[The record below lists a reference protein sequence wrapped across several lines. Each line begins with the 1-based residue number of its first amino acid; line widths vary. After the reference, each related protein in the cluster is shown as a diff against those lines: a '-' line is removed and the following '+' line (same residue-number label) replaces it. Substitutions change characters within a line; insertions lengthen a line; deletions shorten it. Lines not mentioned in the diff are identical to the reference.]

1 MSNLLIPT
9 EDGSLSCRDP
19 ETGELYHNRAGAV
32 TEAIEN
38 YLRPSFA
45 VDVFRRNG
53 CLNVLDIC
61 FGLGY
66 NSWVL
71 LAALAAVAGLS
82 GNVSILAIEADSE
95 ILNYLETVLQ
105 NPQFESL
112 KGKFEKIPSV
122 GKTLGRFSQNIE
134 CNIEIR
140 LCDLRKEVPALTGD
154 FDLIFHD
161 PFSPKRVPEL
171 WTIDL
176 FQNYHR
182 LLESKQ
188 GKVLTYSS
196 ASAVRGAF
204 LECGFELFKT
214 AAVGAKSGGTLACIP
229 GAQLQW
235 EVLSRLSESELMKLS
250 SRSGVPYRDLGGS
263 DSRADILKRRE
274 LEQKSHQHVSNNQ
287 ID

>member
-1 MSNLLIPT
+1 MSSRLIAT

-19 ETGELYHNRAGAV
+19 ETGELYHNRAGAI

-38 YLRPSFA
+38 YLRPSA
-45 VDVFRRNG
+45 AIDVFRKKG
-53 CLNVLDIC
+53 SLNVLDIC

-71 LAALAAVAGLS
+71 LAALAAEPGLAGNLR
-82 GNVSILAIEADSE
+82 ILAIEADFE
-95 ILNYLETVLQ
+95 ILNHLETVLQ
-105 NPQFESL
+105 NPKLESL
-112 KGKFEKIPSV
+112 KGKFETIPSFGV
-122 GKTLGRFSQNIE
+122 TAGRFSWNIE
-134 CNIEIR
+134 CNVEIR
-140 LCDLRKEVPALTGD
+140 LADVRAEVPALTGD

-161 PFSPKRVPEL
+161 PFSPRRVPEL

-196 ASAVRGAF
+196 ATAVRGAF
-204 LECGFELFKT
+204 LECGFEVLKT
-214 AAVGAKSGGTLACIP
+214 AAVGGKSGGTLACIP

-235 EVLSRLSESELMKLS
+235 DVLSRLSETELMKLS
-250 SRSGVPYRDLGGS
+250 TGSAVPYRDLSGS

-274 LEQKSHQHVSNNQ
+274 LEQKSHQHVSTSK